1 MRVLALDISTCT
13 GVAIV
18 DHTPAKPKDVRYTE
32 TIQFKKLVGM
42 PRINSI
48 AGRILNL
55 HAEHKPDFVVIEDYV
70 VSRFGGSAIVSIS
83 IGSVIRFLLW
93 QEEIPY
99 LEVSPTSLKKFVT
112 GKGNAKKEN
121 MILEVFKR
129 YGYTSAT
136 NDIADAVGLGMFG
149 LCAAGVK
156 FTVEAQKCV
165 DSVVK
170 DRTGLALPT
179 LL

>member
-1 MRVLALDISTCT
+1 MRVLALDLSTCA
-13 GVAIV
+13 GVAV
-18 DHTPAKPKDVRYTE
+18 VGHSEDRPKDVIYGS
-32 TIQFKKLVGM
+32 TIQFKKLTGM
-42 PRINSI
+42 ERIHAI
-48 AGRILNL
+48 AAEVLSV
-55 HAEHKPDFVVIEDYV
+55 HAQYKPQFVVVEDYA

-93 QEEIPY
+93 QQDIPY

-112 GKGNAKKEN
+112 GKGNAKKDQ

-129 YGYTSAT
+129 YGYTSKT

-156 FTVEAQKCV
+156 FTVEAKKCV
-165 DSVVK
+165 DEALK
-170 DRTGLALPT
+170 NHTGLPIPAL
-179 LL
+179 L